1 MERNRAILAF
11 LLTAAILA
19 VPAVVAVASHGK
31 LELHAAI
38 NAHHAPWADVFFSHA
53 THLADGLVPTVVA
66 LLFLFMGSWRSFF
79 MLAFGNSVGALITQF
94 LKRQVFPGHHR
105 PGRFV
110 EGLGD
115 MHWVADIE
123 LYHHF
128 SFPSGH
134 ATAAFT
140 LCMALA
146 VVAGRLRIAVGL
158 ALVAAVLAF
167 SRVYLS
173 QHFTED
179 ILAGAFVGC
188 TAVLGVHYW
197 LYRSP
202 FSRKAWLDKRPFR

>member
-11 LLTAAILA
+11 LVTAAILA
-19 VPAVVAVASHGK
+19 VPAAVAVASHGK

-66 LLFLFMGSWRSFF
+66 LLFLFLGSWRSFF
-79 MLAFGNSVGALITQF
+79 MLALGNSVGALITQF
-94 LKRQVFPGHHR
+94 LKRQIFPGHHR

-115 MHWVADIE
+115 MHWVADID
-123 LYHHF
+123 LNHHF

-146 VVAGRLRIAVGL
+146 VVAGRVRAAVAL
-158 ALVAAVLAF
+158 AIVAALLAF

-179 ILAGAFVGC
+179 ILAGAFIGC
-188 TAVLGVHYW
+188 AAVTGVYLW

-202 FSRKAWLDKRPFR
+202 FAGKAWLDKRPFR